1 MDMEERNRREEE
13 EKLSRSEEG
22 EIEKTLRSMTED
34 IEVPESLKPENV
46 EQMLA
51 GKRHAGKKRIRWK
64 YAAGAAAA
72 CICLI
77 VGIAAGYGAFYT
89 DRQDGQ
95 STGASVT
102 AETEKTPQKDDR
114 ADIEGLVGAGDYD
127 EIYSYIRADSQK
139 FKWNSENFGAI
150 MEDSAAS
157 AAPGSDMAM
166 K

>member
-1 MDMEERNRREEE
+1 MEERNRREEE
-13 EKLSRSEEG
+13 EKLSRSEE
-22 EIEKTLRSMTED
+22 EKIEKTIRSMTED
-34 IEVPESLKPENV
+34 IEVPESLKPESV

-72 CICLI
+72 CSCLI

-89 DRQDGQ
+89 DRQDRQ

-102 AETEKTPQKDDR
+102 AETEKTPQMDDR

-127 EIYSYIRADSQK
+127 EIYSYSRADSQK
-139 FKWNSENFGAI
+139 FKGNYEHIRAVVQ
-150 MEDSAAS
+150 D
-157 AAPGSDMAM
+157 
-166 K
+166 